1 MRPLINFSIL
11 IILPIFIH
19 LSSADRGTGAD
30 ATDEQTIE
38 KYCNSRFGFCL
49 QYPKSIF
56 VKQHGAD
63 NDDGM
68 HFSSE
73 DGNITAQVSG
83 RYNIESSTMLDLY
96 QDLVD
101 QLAADNKMVE
111 IQSNELSKTTCEATF
126 VGDKES
132 TYYRMLLGPN
142 NVIISL
148 VVVVPKGME
157 ELLFALKKDMQL
169 EAHI

>member
-19 LSSADRGTGAD
+19 LSSADSRAGAD
-30 ATDEQTIE
+30 TANEQTIE

-49 QYPKSIF
+49 LYPNSIF

-68 HFSSE
+68 HFFSE

-126 VGDKES
+126 KGDKGS

-142 NVIISL
+142 NVVITL

-157 ELLFALKKDMQL
+157 ELLVALKKDMQL